1 MSRIK
6 EKPQSGE
13 YGNKR
18 NDKGGTN
25 RTAEVCAKTKV
36 PGTYIRDPLGHA
48 GKRKTAALQKHAEL
62 KELLKPYTIENL
74 TCRKRKKKKAKSSQ
88 KCSQNSCQLSSPCHA
103 STLSCLLSSANTE
116 ATDQNSLTA
125 WPLAW
130 ALLGRKELSTFPV
143 RSIPPRCSLGSLI
156 SESCR
161 TVVARKC
168 LLFIR
173 ASFKID
179 KFEAVP
185 GPKCWKAAMGPP
197 AGEH

>member
-25 RTAEVCAKTKV
+25 RMAEVCAKTKV

-48 GKRKTAALQKHAEL
+48 GKRKTALQKHAEL

-116 ATDQNSLTA
+116 ATDQNSLA
-125 WPLAW
+125 PSVGSAGQEGAQHLSCAQHPS
-130 ALLGRKELSTFPV
+130 ALFTWQPYL
-143 RSIPPRCSLGSLI
+143 
-156 SESCR
+156 
-161 TVVARKC
+161 
-168 LLFIR
+168 
-173 ASFKID
+173 
-179 KFEAVP
+179 
-185 GPKCWKAAMGPP
+185 
-197 AGEH
+197 

>member
-74 TCRKRKKKKAKSSQ
+74 TCRKRKKKKSEKLPEMQSEFLPAFQ
-88 KCSQNSCQLSSPCHA
+88 PLPCQHVELPFVIREHRSHRPEQSDSLAPSVGSAGQEGAQH
-103 STLSCLLSSANTE
+103 LSCAQHPSA
-116 ATDQNSLTA
+116 
-125 WPLAW
+125 
-130 ALLGRKELSTFPV
+130 
-143 RSIPPRCSLGSLI
+143 
-156 SESCR
+156 
-161 TVVARKC
+161 
-168 LLFIR
+168 LFTWQ
-173 ASFKID
+173 
-179 KFEAVP
+179 P
-185 GPKCWKAAMGPP
+185 YL
-197 AGEH
+197 